1 MATMT
6 NVQGKVRLA
15 LLAGLREGD
24 RAVELS
30 DRIRDVLADEQ
41 FAHRTVAE
49 LLAEW
54 PEDEDA

>member
-1 MATMT
+1 MT